1 MMTQRDMSSR
11 RVKLEPAARLLAGT
25 MKAAL
30 RSQKQKDA
38 NDTSM
43 SSVVAAHVV
52 PAEVGDPNLPI
63 PGVLL
68 RADPE
73 APARHRS
80 RAVLM
85 DQLRHKVLPQIPPK
99 VPVNA
104 QSKRSP

>member
-1 MMTQRDMSSR
+1 
-11 RVKLEPAARLLAGT
+11 

-43 SSVVAAHVV
+43 SSVVAHVV

-73 APARHRS
+73 APARHRR
-80 RAVLM
+80 RAVLT

-99 VPVNA
+99 VPVNV